1 MSIFDCSFVAIQ
13 DWLFV
18 FGISPV
24 NLNKNLLIWRLTVFQ
39 FTKKR
44 KQLRSARNQY
54 QWIDKPKK
62 ISHTHTHTPI
72 LVVCHF
78 WLQFGILSG
87 HITEKAFQFNVFVNA
102 EKLRIVKIPIF
113 TLVFQWKRA
122 RDRKKCLICDFYL
135 KVIRQTDNFHCFS
148 LLIPMRRRERK
159 KNEKKQKTVEQP
171 DRKTQIHQTVH
182 SCDSLDSTTKYSRTF
197 TNLQLQYR
205 RIGDQ
210 IR

>member
-1 MSIFDCSFVAIQ
+1 M
-13 DWLFV
+13 L
-18 FGISPV
+18 
-24 NLNKNLLIWRLTVFQ
+24 KNYELLRFRFSHWF
-39 FTKKR
+39 FNGN
-44 KQLRSARNQY
+44 ARE
-54 QWIDKPKK
+54 
-62 ISHTHTHTPI
+62 
-72 LVVCHF
+72 
-78 WLQFGILSG
+78 
-87 HITEKAFQFNVFVNA
+87 TE
-102 EKLRIVKIPIF
+102 
-113 TLVFQWKRA
+113 
-122 RDRKKCLICDFYL
+122 KKCLICDFYL
-135 KVIRQTDNFHCFS
+135 KVIRQTGNFHCFS